1 MKVRQR
7 RWGNVEEGEAEEE
20 AEEEAQKKG
29 SARVGWRREREGACA
44 HGQVP

>member
-7 RWGNVEEGEAEEE
+7 RWGNVEEEE